1 MKNIK
6 IAALLLVFVL
16 VVCAFAACAAPVAPQ
31 NTESAAETA
40 AATESASAPETAAAA
55 ESASPAETTRAVR
68 TGDNNAEVLPAP
80 TDVTEKD
87 SDQALFDTY
96 VYSVEKLQKEYNNV
110 IVLDAR
116 AQEAYDKGHLPN
128 AVRATWQE
136 WSNVSGDQAS
146 GDWAHIKSYDELS
159 KIFGDLGIDGTKPVV
174 IYTDTQAGWG
184 EEGRQLWTLRVFG
197 LTNTF
202 ILNGGIKAW
211 QDAGGEV
218 STEATKITPV
228 TGPKA
233 NPNENLIAET
243 DYLAANLDTLKLLD
257 TREDA
262 EYAGLKNYGEKTKGR
277 IPNSKHIWFKDFYNA
292 DGTLLTP
299 AQIRARVEALGY
311 TTDDEIVLY
320 CTGGIRSG
328 FTTIILQSAG
338 FTKAR
343 NYNVSFSG
351 WAGTDQKIDSTVLD
365 ELIVY

>member
-1 MKNIK
+1 MKNLK
-6 IAALLLVFVL
+6 IVALLLVFVL
-16 VVCAFAACAAPVAPQ
+16 VASTFAACAAPVASQ
-31 NTESAAETA
+31 STESATETA
-40 AATESASAPETAAAA
+40 AVTESASASETATETA
-55 ESASPAETTRAVR
+55 SASPAETTRTIR
-68 TGDNNAEVLPAP
+68 TGDNNSEVLPAP

-87 SDQALFDTY
+87 SDQELFDSF
-96 VYSVEKLQKEYNNV
+96 VYSVEKLQKEYDNV

-136 WSNVSGDQAS
+136 WSNVSVDQAS
-146 GDWAHIKSYDELS
+146 GDWAHIKSYEELS

-174 IYTDTQAGWG
+174 IYTDTQVGWG
-184 EEGRQLWTLRVFG
+184 EEGRQLWTFRVFG

-233 NPNENLIAET
+233 SPNENLIAET

-262 EYAGLKNYGEKTKGR
+262 EYAGLKNYGEKTNGR
-277 IPNSKHIWFKDFYNA
+277 IPSSKHIWFKDFYNA

-311 TTDDEIVLY
+311 TADDEIITY

-328 FTTIILQSAG
+328 FAAIILQAAG
-338 FTKAR
+338 FTKVR

-351 WAGTDQKIDSTVLD
+351 WAGTGQEIDSTILD
-365 ELIVY
+365 ELTVY

>member
-6 IAALLLVFVL
+6 LVALLLVFVL
-16 VVCAFAACAAPVAPQ
+16 AVSAFAACAAPVASQ
-31 NTESAAETA
+31 SSESASASETA
-40 AATESASAPETAAAA
+40 AATESASASV
-55 ESASPAETTRAVR
+55 SATPAETTRAIR
-68 TGDNNAEVLPAP
+68 TGDNNSEVLPAP
-80 TDVTEKD
+80 TDVTEKEG
-87 SDQALFDTY
+87 DQELFDSY
-96 VYSVEKLQKEYNNV
+96 VYTVEKLQKEYDNV

-136 WSNVSGDQAS
+136 WSNVGVDQAS

-159 KIFGDLGIDGTKPVV
+159 KLFGDLGIDGTKPVV

-184 EEGRQLWTLRVFG
+184 EEGRQLWTFRVFG

-343 NYNVSFSG
+343 NYNVSFSA